1 MSGATFRTIIIMT
14 TVRVLP
20 PVDVRYQATSANG
33 RSYTSTPGHVL
44 DVLESDAAVLTAN
57 NWLYVAQ
64 SGTSAQRPTSSLG
77 NGSTAATGARY
88 FDTTVGALI
97 MFDGKTWRSLVDGSS
112 V

>member
-1 MSGATFRTIIIMT
+1 MT

-57 NWLYVAQ
+57 SWLYVAQ
-64 SGTSAQRPTSSLG
+64 SGTTAQRPTSSLG
-77 NGSTAATGARY
+77 NGSTAATGAILAALV
-88 FDTTVGALI
+88 VGAAFSFEGIL
-97 MFDGKTWRSLVDGSS
+97 
-112 V
+112 